1 MNDSEIDKLL
11 RSAGREEPLPASF
24 KRSVWQRIESE
35 SAGGFRFGEWLEVV
49 LFPLTKPVAA
59 ATAVLA
65 MTILGLGLGAKNS
78 SDPENMKAAYV
89 QSVSP
94 FRGVHE

>member
-1 MNDSEIDKLL
+1 MNNLELDKFL
-11 RSAGREEPLPASF
+11 RSAGNEEPLPRSF

-35 SAGGFRFGEWLEVV
+35 SAGTFRFSEWIATA

-65 MTILGLGLGAKNS
+65 MTVLGLGLGAKGS
-78 SDPENMKAAYV
+78 SGSENLKTAYV
-89 QSVSP
+89 QSVNP
-94 FRGVHE
+94 FKGVHE